1 MTTTPFT
8 FLPDRTSDRAT
19 LTFRA
24 LPYSLW
30 LHEDVLGVLNVLDR
44 VGGPNLRKRL
54 ILVLQHLAA
63 YGRTSIVKGCTGENR
78 GWSRTPLGGG
88 SNGMEHYLW
97 WAREGSVPIGAQENV
112 ASGNAIRVRAVR
124 HHNNHAPLTAGD
136 TDTEYLPLSQDSI
149 DGTDQSIGG
158 LPWTDEQQR
167 FISDQSPIR
176 VLIGHP
182 GSGKTL
188 ALFGATETSDNQK
201 VLYVSWSRDLT
212 ELAEKRLAA
221 FTSEGVDVVTS
232 DFAGLLGTIC
242 HTDAPRA
249 TYAQSLDSFI
259 RALDRTRISPGELG
273 PWAGREDALYG
284 EFRAILLGRAIPG
297 APGCTHVDLDPP
309 GRRLARLT
317 DARYR
322 EVRGGS
328 TGVGSAGADAFLR
341 VVERIQRHVAP
352 ELGGIFPELAAAAES
367 IHRLCQNDLPDGFSG
382 FNRIVVDEVQDLTL
396 TELAVIVELCRAVA
410 RRSGNIAPSLLLA
423 GDEGQTV
430 RPVGFEW
437 ALLSELL
444 SNRLQ
449 APSQFFLDTPLRS
462 PQGIAQVIE
471 NASRLYARFPRGRRP
486 ARQQHEAGGQ
496 PIEARLFYVEVPD
509 KCAAVTLLKRLGSL
523 PGLAIVALENQV
535 PDWVREPLQDMVLTP
550 AIVKGLEYQAVVVLN
565 PGELLKNL
573 RDGIPEHTDAP
584 ELEEHHRRAAID
596 RLRVAV
602 SRASETLVFV
612 DVAAD
617 DAARALARELL
628 GDPAV
633 YDAEDLI
640 AFLSD
645 TDTDTETPLEDAIRR
660 RIDEVGHLIDEAP
673 GRAWQLAVQSV
684 KQLRGQDSLNSIS
697 ESVRREGQMVLLTTA
712 ARLLVDGL
720 PPRVRR
726 DEVLDQAKEATAG
739 LETPEMGAAF
749 SSWADWTLDR
759 SMSPFALLD
768 AATALGQ
775 EAGWMRSAI
784 RSVYPT
790 LIASLDRCAK
800 SPREAGAFA
809 GDVESWL
816 RLIGHTEDVN
826 GTAMGLRRSAVTTL
840 LNAGD
845 VGQAERIL
853 PAIQPPSPVLAGL
866 HLEAQGQWEE
876 AAEVYAQA
884 GLDEDTNRVRGIGA
898 QAYFDKG
905 GTDYHQRR
913 INSAIENYTAGIKLN
928 PDSAKAYNSRG
939 LFYGEIEQY
948 DLAVLD
954 LTESIRLDPDD
965 AGPYFNRGAIY
976 IRQSKFRQAIADLDD
991 ALALD
996 PHLVAAYRLR
1006 GSVHYTM
1013 GNFGNA
1019 LADFDKAVEL
1029 SPDDTEALLS
1039 RGNAYDKL
1047 GRYAQ
1052 AIEDY
1057 TVVIRLE
1064 PKGDTA
1070 YLNRGNVYYDLGRF
1084 EEAIEDYTVVIRLEP
1099 KGHMAYMKRGN
1110 AYYYLGRFE
1119 EAIADYTVVIRLEP
1133 KGDTA
1138 YLNRSNVYY
1147 DLGQFEAAIADLAT
1161 AIQCNPGHADA
1172 YSRRSEA
1179 NRSLGQHELAD
1190 ADDAT
1195 ARRLRMAS
1203 GGQAP
1208 TRNSE

>member
-1 MTTTPFT
+1 M
-8 FLPDRTSDRAT
+8 
-19 LTFRA
+19 
-24 LPYSLW
+24 
-30 LHEDVLGVLNVLDR
+30 
-44 VGGPNLRKRL
+44 
-54 ILVLQHLAA
+54 
-63 YGRTSIVKGCTGENR
+63 
-78 GWSRTPLGGG
+78 
-88 SNGMEHYLW
+88 
-97 WAREGSVPIGAQENV
+97 
-112 ASGNAIRVRAVR
+112 
-124 HHNNHAPLTAGD
+124 
-136 TDTEYLPLSQDSI
+136 
-149 DGTDQSIGG
+149 
-158 LPWTDEQQR
+158 
-167 FISDQSPIR
+167 
-176 VLIGHP
+176 LIGHP

-188 ALFGATETSDNQK
+188 ALFGATETSDKQK

-259 RALDRTRISPGELG
+259 GALDRTRISPGDLG

-297 APGCTHVDLDPP
+297 ATGCTHVDLDPP

-367 IHRLCQNDLPDGFSG
+367 IDRLRKYDLPDGFSG

-396 TELAVIVELCRAVA
+396 TESAVIVELCRAVA

-449 APSQFFLDTPLRS
+449 APSQFFLDNPLRS
-462 PQGIAQVIE
+462 PQQIAQVIE
-471 NASRLYARFPRGRRP
+471 NASRLYARFHRGRRP

-584 ELEEHHRRAAID
+584 ELEEHHRRAAVD

-645 TDTDTETPLEDAIRR
+645 TDTETPLEDSIRR

-684 KQLRGQDSLNSIS
+684 KQLRGQDSLNSVS

-720 PPRVRR
+720 PPRVSR

-739 LETPEMGAAF
+739 LEPPEMGAAF

-775 EAGWMRSAI
+775 EAGWMRSAK
-784 RSVYPT
+784 RSVSPT
-790 LIASLDRCAK
+790 LIASLGRCAK
-800 SPREAGAFA
+800 SPQEAGGFA

-816 RLIGHTEDVN
+816 RLVGHTVDVN
-826 GTAMGLRRSAVTTL
+826 GTAMELRRSAVTTL
-840 LNAGD
+840 LNAGY
-845 VGQAERIL
+845 VGQADRIL

-866 HLEAQGQWEE
+866 HLEVQGKWE
-876 AAEVYAQA
+876 AAAAVYAQA

-898 QAYFDKG
+898 QAYLDKG
-905 GTDYHQRR
+905 LKDIAARR
-913 INSAIENYTAGIKLN
+913 YKRAIDHYTEAIKLT
-928 PDSAKAYNSRG
+928 PDGSKTRAQAYN
-939 LFYGEIEQY
+939 
-948 DLAVLD
+948 
-954 LTESIRLDPDD
+954 
-965 AGPYFNRGAIY
+965 N
-976 IRQSKFRQAIADLDD
+976 
-991 ALALD
+991 
-996 PHLVAAYRLR
+996 
-1006 GSVHYTM
+1006 
-1013 GNFGNA
+1013 
-1019 LADFDKAVEL
+1019 
-1029 SPDDTEALLS
+1029 
-1039 RGNAYDKL
+1039 RGNAHY
-1047 GRYAQ
+1047 
-1052 AIEDY
+1052 AIEQDDEAISDY
-1057 TVVIRLE
+1057 TAVLQIDPYDPEV
-1064 PKGDTA
+1064 
-1070 YLNRGNVYYDLGRF
+1070 YVNRGNVYLGQGKH
-1084 EEAIEDYTVVIRLEP
+1084 EEAFADFNKVSVDLNRTSPQACNGLGYARLKLGDYPGAILYFD
-1099 KGHMAYMKRGN
+1099 K
-1110 AYYYLGRFE
+1110 
-1119 EAIADYTVVIRLEP
+1119 AIAIISDYAE
-1133 KGDTA
+1133 A
-1138 YLNRSNVYY
+1138 YDGRSK
-1147 DLGQFEAAIADLAT
+1147 
-1161 AIQCNPGHADA
+1161 A
-1172 YSRRSEA
+1172 Y
-1179 NRSLGQHELAD
+1179 RSLGQHGRAD

-1195 ARRLRMAS
+1195 ASRLRRAS
-1203 GGQAP
+1203 G
-1208 TRNSE
+1208 R